1 MRWVVRWGA
10 VTVSSLVV
18 FAGAWW
24 VCQRPAKLDE
34 GAALGIASAVL
45 AVFVP
50 VAAWWAA
57 RERQDAEDATRFA
70 RSPARRPTGCLTSP
84 KESAQVDRQEQV
96 TGMVRDLPPGSQP
109 WIVVWPAGEHVY
121 WPQREFPVDRNGG
134 FQSVALFGRS
144 GTVDAGEAFHVRLV
158 LADAADSAQLR
169 AFLRAPHQ
177 GLRDL
182 PRGVLTLDQRTV
194 VRR

>member
-10 VTVSSLVV
+10 VVVSSLVV

-24 VCQRPAKLDE
+24 ACQGPAGLDE
-34 GAALGIASAVL
+34 GAALGIAGAVL

-57 RERQDAEDATRFA
+57 RERQDAAQFA
-70 RSPARRPTGCLTSP
+70 RSSAGRLTSP
-84 KESAQVDRQEQV
+84 KEGAQVDRQEQV
-96 TGMVRDLPPGSQP
+96 SGLVGDLPPGSQP
-109 WIVVWPAGEHVY
+109 WIVVWPADEQVY
-121 WPQREFPVDRNGG
+121 WPQREFKVNRDGG
-134 FQSVALFGRS
+134 FQSVALFGRI
-144 GTVDAGEAFHVRLV
+144 GTVDSGRVFHVRLV

-169 AFLRAPHQ
+169 AFLRVPHQ

-182 PRGVLTLDQRTV
+182 PRGVLPLDECTV

>member
-1 MRWVVRWGA
+1 MRWAVRWGA
-10 VTVSSLVV
+10 VIVSSSVV

-24 VCQRPAKLDE
+24 ACQWLAGLDE
-34 GAALGIASAVL
+34 GASLGIAGAVL

-50 VAAWWAA
+50 AAAWWAA
-57 RERQDAEDATRFA
+57 RERQDAEDAA
-70 RSPARRPTGCLTSP
+70 RSSVGRLASPREGAR
-84 KESAQVDRQEQV
+84 VDRQEQV
-96 TGMVRDLPPGSQP
+96 SGLVRDLPPGSQP
-109 WIVVWPAGEHVY
+109 WIVVWPADEQVY
-121 WPQREFPVDRNGG
+121 WPQRELKVGSDGG
-134 FQSVALFGRS
+134 FRSVALFGRI
-144 GTVDAGEAFHVRLV
+144 GTVDSGRVFHVRLV

-182 PRGVLTLDQRTV
+182 PRGATLDECTV